1 IRISR
6 RISFGSSDDV
16 NVSTKKSLAAM
27 LRSPFGP
34 TTLNSASRASRHEG
48 KSPLGSAC
56 AAAPPVVLANVVKV
70 ADPAD
75 VDQERRRRE
84 PELHQRDQAVTAGQ
98 DFCLLAM
105 LDQLRHRL
113 RQRSRGDVVERGWN
127 HRFVPPLRCIM
138 CQIFSGVAGMSTS
151 LTPKGDRASTTALIT
166 ATLDAIVPASP
177 IPLTPSGLVGLGV
190 TVAAV
195 SKDGR
200 SGAVGIM

>member
-1 IRISR
+1 MGSR
-6 RISFGSSDDV
+6 TTDRPPVANLGIADLARGAGQQGQLLLEQVGELDV
-16 NVSTKKSLAAM
+16 VVAGQ
-27 LRSPFGP
+27 RPD
-34 TTLNSASRASRHEG
+34 RDV
-48 KSPLGSAC
+48 
-56 AAAPPVVLANVVKV
+56 PVVLANVVKV

-113 RQRSRGDVVERGWN
+113 RERTRGDVVERGWN
-127 HRFVPPLRCIM
+127 HRFVPPLRCIR

-151 LTPKGDRASTTALIT
+151 LTPNGDRASTIALMT

-177 IPLTPSGLVGLGV
+177 IPLTPSGLVGLGG
-190 TVAAV
+190 TVAGV
-195 SKDGR
+195 SYDGR

>member
-1 IRISR
+1 
-6 RISFGSSDDV
+6 
-16 NVSTKKSLAAM
+16 
-27 LRSPFGP
+27 
-34 TTLNSASRASRHEG
+34 
-48 KSPLGSAC
+48 
-56 AAAPPVVLANVVKV
+56 
-70 ADPAD
+70 
-75 VDQERRRRE
+75 
-84 PELHQRDQAVTAGQ
+84 
-98 DFCLLAM
+98 
-105 LDQLRHRL
+105 
-113 RQRSRGDVVERGWN
+113 
-127 HRFVPPLRCIM
+127 M